1 MAHNPV
7 GICTSITTSTAT
19 AQSTVFSH
27 QTPYLRV
34 VAVSVDAH
42 VAIGTNPIATPAG
55 YFVSQ
60 SQPEVISLGK
70 PMAQRVTGITTGSTT
85 TIDFPEGTGSPFGVG
100 DAVQLTVTGQSG
112 YDFSNKI
119 VLSVDNSSGV
129 AGYFGTRIVVDA
141 DTSSG
146 APSPTRDGLGTY
158 AELRGNF
165 KVAALGIGSGKVYL
179 QQVQISGAV

>member
-1 MAHNPV
+1 MAHKPV
-7 GICTSITTSTAT
+7 GSGSSFSITGTN
-19 AQSTVFSH
+19 AQSSEISH
-27 QTPYLRV
+27 QSDSLRV
-34 VAVSVDAH
+34 IAVGAPAH
-42 VAIGTNPIATPAG
+42 VAIGTNPTATSAN
-55 YFVSQ
+55 YYVRSD
-60 SQPEVISLGK
+60 SEATISLGK
-70 PMAQRVTGITTGSTT
+70 PASQRVVGVTTGTKT
-85 TIDFPEGTGSPFGVG
+85 IIDFPEGTGSPFAVG

-119 VLSVDNSSGV
+119 VLSVNDSSGV

-165 KVAALGIGSGKVYL
+165 KVAALGTGSGKVYL